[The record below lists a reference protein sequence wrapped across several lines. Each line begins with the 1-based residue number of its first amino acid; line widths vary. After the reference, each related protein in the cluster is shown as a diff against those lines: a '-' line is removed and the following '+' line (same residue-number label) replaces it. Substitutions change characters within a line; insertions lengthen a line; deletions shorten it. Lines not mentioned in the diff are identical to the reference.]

1 MLKDSVFKNKR
12 ILFVCRETYSKPL
25 WFLAEKFK
33 EDNEVAAFFIMSS
46 ECSYNKTYYNEHTYY
61 EFKKLVPDIKLYD
74 VRDICDRFIEGMN
87 KSDKPYDLDYL
98 NMIEEKYSHY
108 KNLNM
113 QLMSSQMN
121 TRHYHW
127 RMYWKITSYAEN
139 LYWLEL
145 NYKKIIGILEEF
157 KPDVI
162 LDTDN
167 AELQRTILCEVCYEK
182 KIPYMTIEYSKLGY
196 YKYASFQNAF
206 GIDPY
211 FENLYNEIKALPD
224 ESIRES
230 VEYVE
235 NYRKE
240 NSIMNKEFAGSVTSK
255 YERDSLIWI
264 ARVMH
269 GKLEY
274 FYDMDIRKH
283 NLKLKK
289 KSPMLYAP
297 SMPYIRYYL
306 EEELKKRYLY
316 GKNRYFEDPVEGEDY
331 VFMPLHLIPESS
343 VFVKASYYVD
353 ELNLIEQVSKAL
365 PIGWKLYVKE
375 HQAMLGERG
384 FEFYRKVKEIHNVR
398 LVQINYYKDPKPWI
412 VNAKGVITITGTA
425 AYESALLGKRSIIFG
440 NVPFALIDGITRIT
454 SFDEL
459 GPAIRAFGPVDSLHA
474 AASYVEAVKRAG
486 APVKI
491 FELMDDADAIFAGKK
506 ERTQEFDDMLNELIV
521 FYEKGYENYNKA
533 LEKGYFISD
542 MPTEHK

>member
-1 MLKDSVFKNKR
+1 MVKDSMFKNKR
-12 ILFVCRETYSKPL
+12 ILMICRETYSKPL
-25 WFLAEKFK
+25 WFLAEKLK

-46 ECSYNKTYYNEHTYY
+46 ECSYSKTYYNEHTYY

-74 VRDICDRFIEGMN
+74 VRDICDRFIKGFEE
-87 KSDKPYDLDYL
+87 SPEPYDMDYL
-98 NMIEEKYSHY
+98 NMIDSQYSHY

-127 RMYWKITSYAEN
+127 RMYWKVTSYAEN

-145 NYKKIIGILEEF
+145 NYKKIIGIIEEF

-162 LDTDN
+162 FDTDN
-167 AELQRTILCEVCYEK
+167 AELQRTILCEVCYKK
-182 KIPYMTIEYSKLGY
+182 KIPCMTIEYSKFGY
-196 YKYASFQNAF
+196 YKYPSFQNSFA
-206 GIDPY
+206 IDPY
-211 FENLYNEIKALPD
+211 FINLFNEIKALPQEEIK
-224 ESIRES
+224 ESI
-230 VEYVE
+230 EYVE
-235 NYRKE
+235 DYRKS
-240 NSIMNKEFAGSVTSK
+240 NLIMNKEFAGSVTSK
-255 YERDSLIWI
+255 YEKDSLIWI

-283 NLKLKK
+283 NLGLKK

-316 GKNRYFEDPVEGEDY
+316 GKNKYFEDPVEGEDY
-331 VFMPLHLIPESS
+331 VYMPLHLIPESS
-343 VFVKASYYVD
+343 VFVKASYFVD

-384 FEFYRKVKEIHNVR
+384 FEFYKKVKEIHNVR

-425 AYESALLGKRSIIFG
+425 AYEAALLGKRSIIFG
-440 NVPFALIDGITRIT
+440 DVPFALIDGITRIR
-454 SFDEL
+454 SFEEL
-459 GPAIRAFGPVDSLHA
+459 HDAILSFGPVDSLHSSA
-474 AASYVEAVKRAG
+474 CYIEAVKRAG
-486 APVKI
+486 SPVKI
-491 FELMDDADAIFAGKK
+491 FELMNDADDIFSGKK
-506 ERTQEFDDMLNELIV
+506 ERTQEFDDMLNELLD
-521 FYEKGYENYNKA
+521 FYEKGYKRYLDAQKA
-533 LEKGYFISD
+533 GYFISD
-542 MPTEHK
+542 MRVND

>member
-1 MLKDSVFKNKR
+1 MKDSIFHNKK
-12 ILFVCRETYSKPL
+12 ILMICRETYCKPL
-25 WFLAEKFK
+25 WFLAEKLR
-33 EDNEVAAFFIMSS
+33 EDNDVAAFFIMSS
-46 ECSYNKTYYNEHTYY
+46 ECSYTKTYYNEHTYY
-61 EFKKLVPDIKLYD
+61 EFKRLEPDVKIYD
-74 VRDICDRFIEGMN
+74 VQDICQQFIEGLN
-87 KSDKPYDLDYL
+87 KSDAPMDMEYLD
-98 NMIEEKYSHY
+98 MIDREYTHY

-121 TRHYHW
+121 TRHYHY
-127 RMYWKITSYAEN
+127 RMYWKVTSYAEN

-145 NYKKIIGILEEF
+145 NYKKIIGILDEF
-157 KPDVI
+157 KPDII
-162 LDTDN
+162 LDMDN
-167 AELQRTILCEVCYEK
+167 AELQRTILCEVAYKK
-182 KIPYMTIEYSKLGY
+182 KIPCMTIEYSKYGY
-196 YKYASFQNAF
+196 YKFVSFQNAF

-211 FENLYNEIKALPD
+211 FRNLFNEMKALPD
-224 ESIRES
+224 EELSESI
-230 VEYVE
+230 EYVE

-316 GKNRYFEDPVEGEDY
+316 GKNKYFENPVEGEDY
-331 VFMPLHLIPESS
+331 VYMPLHLIPESS

-353 ELNLIEQVSKAL
+353 ECNLIEQVSKSL

-384 FEFYRKVKEIHNVR
+384 FDFYKKVAQLHNVR
-398 LVQINYYKDPKPWI
+398 VVQINYYKDPKPWI
-412 VNAKGVITITGTA
+412 MNAKGVITITGTA
-425 AYESALLGKRSIIFG
+425 AYEAALLGKKSIVFG
-440 NVPFALIDGITRIT
+440 DVPFTLIDGITKIN

-459 GPAIRAFGPVDSLHA
+459 PEAIRNFGEVDSLHSA
-474 AASYVEAVKRAG
+474 AAYIEAVKRAG

-491 FELMDDADAIFAGKK
+491 FELMNDADAVFEGKK
-506 ERTQEFDDMLNELIV
+506 ERYPEYEEMLDELLA
-521 FYEKGYENYNKA
+521 FYEKGYETYMKA
-533 LEKGYFISD
+533 KEDGYFISD
-542 MPTEHK
+542 MPVK

>member
-1 MLKDSVFKNKR
+1 MVKDSIFKNKK
-12 ILFVCRETYSKPL
+12 ILMICRETYSKPL
-25 WFLAEKFK
+25 WFLAEKLK
-33 EDNEVAAFFIMSS
+33 EDNDVAAFFIMSS
-46 ECSYNKTYYNEHTYY
+46 ECSYTKTYYNEHTYY

-74 VRDICDRFIEGMN
+74 VRDICGQFIEGMN
-87 KSDKPYDLDYL
+87 SKSVPYDLQYL
-98 NMIEEKYSHY
+98 EMIEREYTHF

-127 RMYWKITSYAEN
+127 RMYWKVTSYEEN

-145 NYKKIIGILEEF
+145 NYKKILSIIEEF

-162 LDTDN
+162 FDTDN
-167 AELQRTILCEVCYEK
+167 AELQRTILCEICYKK
-182 KIPYMTIEYSKLGY
+182 KIPCMTIEYSKFGY
-196 YKYASFQNAF
+196 YKYPSFQNAF

-211 FENLYNEIKALPD
+211 FEKLFNEIKELPD
-224 ESIRES
+224 GEIAES
-230 VEYVE
+230 VQYIKD
-235 NYRKE
+235 YRE
-240 NSIMNKEFAGSVTSK
+240 ANSIMNKEFAGSVTSK

-289 KSPMLYAP
+289 KSPMLFAP
-297 SMPYIRYYL
+297 SLPYIRYYL

-316 GKNRYFEDPVEGEDY
+316 GKNKYFEDPVPGEDY
-331 VFMPLHLIPESS
+331 VLMPLHLIPESS
-343 VFVKASYYVD
+343 VFVRASYYVD

-384 FEFYRKVKEIHNVR
+384 FEFYKKVKEIHNVR

-412 VNAKGVITITGTA
+412 VNAKGVVTITGTA
-425 AYESALLGKRSIIFG
+425 AYESALLGKSSIVFG
-440 NVPFALIDGITRIT
+440 DVPFSLIDGITRIR
-454 SFDEL
+454 SYDEL
-459 GPAIRAFGPVDSLHA
+459 YDAIRSFGSVDSLHS
-474 AASYVEAVKRAG
+474 AASYIEAVKRTG
-486 APVKI
+486 SQVKI
-491 FELMDDADAIFAGKK
+491 FELMEDADRIFSGKL
-506 ERTQEFDDMLNELIV
+506 ERTQEFDDMLNELID
-521 FYEKGYENYNKA
+521 FYEKGWDNYQKA
-533 LEKGYFISD
+533 LKEGYYISD
-542 MPTEHK
+542 VPVK

>member
-1 MLKDSVFKNKR
+1 MINDSMFKNKR
-12 ILFVCRETYSKPL
+12 ILMICRETYSKPL
-25 WFLAEKFK
+25 WFLAEKLK

-46 ECSYNKTYYNEHTYY
+46 ECSYSKTYYNEHTYY
-61 EFKKLVPDIKLYD
+61 EFKKLEPDVKLID
-74 VRDICDRFIEGMN
+74 VRDICEQFTDGLQR
-87 KSDKPYDLDYL
+87 SDKPYDLNYL
-98 NMIEEKYSHY
+98 KMIEEKYSHY
-108 KNLNM
+108 KNLNL

-127 RMYWKITSYAEN
+127 RMYWKVTSEAEN

-145 NYKKIIGILEEF
+145 NYKKIIGLLEEF

-162 LDTDN
+162 FDMDN

-182 KIPYMTIEYSKLGY
+182 KIPYMTIEFSKFGY
-196 YKYASFQNAF
+196 YKYPSFQNTF

-211 FENLYNEIKALPD
+211 FLRMFNGIKALPD
-224 ESIRES
+224 EELKEGI
-230 VEYVE
+230 EYVE

-240 NSIMNKEFAGSVTSK
+240 TSIMSKEYLGTVTSR

-274 FYDMDIRKH
+274 FYDMDIRKK

-289 KSPMLYAP
+289 KSKMLYAP

-306 EEELKKRYLY
+306 ETELKKRYLY
-316 GKNRYFEDPVEGEDY
+316 GKNKYFENPVEGEDY
-331 VFMPLHLIPESS
+331 VYMPLHLIPESA
-343 VFVKASYYVD
+343 VFVKAPYYID

-384 FEFYRKVKEIHNVR
+384 FEFYKKVKELHNVR

-412 VNAKGVITITGTA
+412 VNAKGVVTMIGTTA
-425 AYESALLGKRSIIFG
+425 FESALLGKRAIVFG
-440 NVPFALIDGITRIT
+440 NVPFSVIDGITRVR

-459 GPAIRAFGPVDSLHA
+459 HEAILSLGPVDSLHSA
-474 AASYVEAVKRAG
+474 AAYVETVKRAG
-486 APVKI
+486 SEVKI
-491 FELMDDADAIFAGKK
+491 FELMDDADAIFSGKK
-506 ERTQEFDDMLNELIV
+506 ERTQEFDDMLNELLI
-521 FYEKGYENYNKA
+521 FYEKGYRQYLRAKE
-533 LEKGYFISD
+533 EGYFISD
-542 MPTEHK
+542 IPADAE